1 MVISMTSFLIGT
13 ILIATAPVGQIYWAQ
28 TFLTTLITTI
38 GRLGSITEADSG
50 ADFLYLGMDTS
61 FPAGT
66 LILSA
71 SLPKKE
77 QGVAA
82 SLMTTVVNYSISLGL
97 GFAGTIEVHTNNGGR
112 TKADLLRGYHASY
125 YFGIGLCVLGFVI
138 SISFLLRERLRS
150 RNKDQVQ
157 NVGHGKE

>member
-1 MVISMTSFLIGT
+1 
-13 ILIATAPVGQIYWAQ
+13 
-28 TFLTTLITTI
+28 
-38 GRLGSITEADSG
+38 
-50 ADFLYLGMDTS
+50 MDTS

-150 RNKDQVQ
+150 RNNDQVQ